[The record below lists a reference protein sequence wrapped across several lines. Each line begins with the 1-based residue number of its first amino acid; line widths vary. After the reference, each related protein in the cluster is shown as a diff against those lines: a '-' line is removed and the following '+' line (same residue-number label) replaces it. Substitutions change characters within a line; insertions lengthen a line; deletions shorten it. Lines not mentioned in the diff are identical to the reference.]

1 MEVLNEFCYDLRENG
16 RQKHRP
22 LPTWSEI
29 KPGHGEIFVGQQLQY
44 YFGCYIST
52 IIKGQLISEQIYG
65 VLNFPKMQRINAR
78 ISALA
83 SKMGQIK
90 KVKTH
95 YHPNYLSF
103 GIKNGLFYL
112 THFQG

>member
-1 MEVLNEFCYDLRENG
+1 MGLALVHFQKYWLLRENG

-65 VLNFPKMQRINAR
+65 VLNFSKMQRNIRIGFTCKFKKYISIN
-78 ISALA
+78 
-83 SKMGQIK
+83 
-90 KVKTH
+90 
-95 YHPNYLSF
+95 
-103 GIKNGLFYL
+103 FY
-112 THFQG
+112 